1 MVRVTIDPLTRIG
14 GGVRLDT
21 EVSEQGTITTARV
34 SNMDFRG
41 FERIFQYEDPR
52 DAALLSQRICGA
64 CPVAHS
70 IASSS
75 ALDDLF
81 GVAESVPKDAL
92 VMRNILQ
99 AMETV
104 ANNALHTYIM
114 WTPDLLNP
122 SYRDILTE
130 FSNTGVVMWK
140 ELLKRFAPINYSF
153 RGVTVEPGRTY
164 LDILSL
170 NRSLHE
176 AGGILGGKMPHQVVN
191 YPGGLTAKPE
201 QSKVNKV
208 SSIIADVNKFFNTH
222 TTSMTF
228 QEWLDNTYRAPS
240 SSKAISFFLEHLE
253 QLTEKFHSSSNSTDY
268 RGWGD
273 LELYSV
279 FCSELIGEQILGNP
293 VSFRLD
299 KIGGYSDLSQINFLS
314 YGGYYNVDHEGYDP
328 ENPQKDRFQNAGI
341 VKGTLSNEK
350 FDVNKIGENVSHS
363 FYKDDDENYRNPFRG
378 VTEPYS
384 DPDTIDYND
393 FSKKEYTFS
402 KAPRYDGIPCEV
414 GPQSRLLVM
423 EEPLIKGLAKMF
435 LENGYSPFNTFTRV
449 LARLHELMII
459 ISELDKWINVDL
471 DLNGRYNVNIDM
483 DDAKDSRGMGLWEA
497 GRGSLGHWIVT
508 GNDAKVVNYQV
519 DSPTTWNLSP
529 RDSRG
534 IPGPLE
540 QALENSC
547 ISAVENFLGPC
558 FDNPTGILHTGR
570 SYDPCISCAVQT
582 IDLTGKKSPANIR
595 IS

>member
-21 EVSEQGTITTARV
+21 EVTDQGIIAQARV

-41 FERIFQYEDPR
+41 FERIFQHGDPR

-92 VMRNILQ
+92 VVRNILQ
-99 AMETV
+99 AMETI

-122 SYRDILTE
+122 AYKEILSE
-130 FSNTGVVMWK
+130 FGNFGNMMWR
-140 ELLKRFAPINYSF
+140 ELLKRFAPINYSIN
-153 RGVTVEPGRTY
+153 GITVEPGTTY
-164 LDILSL
+164 MDILSL
-170 NRSLHE
+170 NTNLHE

-191 YPGGLTAKPE
+191 YPGGLTTRPKPSE
-201 QSKVNKV
+201 IDKV
-208 SSIIADVNKFFNTH
+208 SSIIGDVKKFFNIH
-222 TTSMTF
+222 TTGMAF
-228 QEWLDNTYRAPS
+228 EEWLDNTYRASTP
-240 SSKAISFFLEHLE
+240 SKAADFFIDHL
-253 QLTEKFHSSSNSTDY
+253 QHLTEKAYSASNLSKY

-293 VSFRLD
+293 ISFRLD
-299 KIGGYSDLSQINFLS
+299 KIGGYSNLSQINFLS
-314 YGGYYNVDHEGYDP
+314 YGGYYNVDYDGYDP
-328 ENPQKDRFQNAGI
+328 ANPQKDRFQNAGI
-341 VKGTLSNEK
+341 VTGILEHEK
-350 FDVNKIGENVSHS
+350 FDVNKIKENVAHA
-363 FYKDDDENYRNPFRG
+363 FYKDDDDSYRNPFNG
-378 VTEPYS
+378 ITEPYS
-384 DPDTIDYND
+384 DPDMIDYED
-393 FSKKEYTFS
+393 FSRKAYTFS
-402 KAPRYDGIPCEV
+402 KAPRYNGIPCEV

-423 EEPLIKGLAKMF
+423 EEPLITGLAEMF
-435 LENGYSPFNTFTRV
+435 QENGYSPVNTFTRV

-459 ISELDKWINVDL
+459 IGELDKWINVDL
-471 DLNGRYNVNIDM
+471 DLNGKYNIDIDM
-483 DDAKDSRGMGLWEA
+483 SDAKDSRGMGLWEA
-497 GRGSLGHWIVT
+497 GRGSLGHWVVT
-508 GNDAKVVNYQV
+508 GNDTKVVNYQV

-529 RDSRG
+529 GDSRD

-540 QALENSC
+540 QALETSC
-547 ISAVENFLGPC
+547 ISAVENYLGAC

-582 IDLTGKKSPANIR
+582 IDLTGKKSSGYIKIA
-595 IS
+595 